1 MQLSPKR
8 LEGEK
13 KYLLLRFAKKII
25 RKKRSCLI
33 RIKKF
38 KNGNINL
45 SIKEDL
51 KNGYYDI
58 NNVENFIHGEMWIND
73 LYIEIIGG
81 YLYIL
86 DRSNNNLYEFG
97 FITIDDFLRKLLKCH
112 TIKLYKLD
120 KEVTKDLLQDLEN
133 GY

>member
-1 MQLSPKR
+1 M
-8 LEGEK
+8 
-13 KYLLLRFAKKII
+13 
-25 RKKRSCLI
+25 
-33 RIKKF
+33 IKKF

-51 KNGYYDI
+51 KNNYYNCD
-58 NNVENFIHGEMWIND
+58 NVEHFIHDEMFLKD

-81 YLYIL
+81 YLYVL
-86 DRSNNNLYEFG
+86 DTSNYNLYELG
-97 FITIDDFLRKLLKCH
+97 FITIDVFLSELLKGY

-120 KEVTKDLLQDLEN
+120 KEVAKDLLQDLEN

>member
-1 MQLSPKR
+1 M
-8 LEGEK
+8 
-13 KYLLLRFAKKII
+13 
-25 RKKRSCLI
+25 
-33 RIKKF
+33 IKKF

-58 NNVENFIHGEMWIND
+58 NNVENFIHDEMWIND

-81 YLYIL
+81 YLYVL
-86 DRSNNNLYEFG
+86 DTSNYNLYELG
-97 FITIDDFLRKLLKCH
+97 FITIDNFLSELLKGY

-120 KEVTKDLLQDLEN
+120 KEVAKDLLQDLEN
-133 GY
+133 EY

>member
-1 MQLSPKR
+1 M
-8 LEGEK
+8 
-13 KYLLLRFAKKII
+13 
-25 RKKRSCLI
+25 
-33 RIKKF
+33 IKKF

-45 SIKEDL
+45 NIKEDL

-86 DRSNNNLYEFG
+86 DMSNNNLYEFG
-97 FITIDDFLRKLLKCH
+97 FITIDDFLKKLLKGY
-112 TIKLYKLD
+112 TIKLYRLD
-120 KEVTKDLLQDLEN
+120 KRATKDLLQDLEN
-133 GY
+133 EY